1 MHCIRKVIHSGY
13 WGYKML
19 NEMVSGLPIQ
29 NLVLCK
35 VIGKRIK

>member
-13 WGYKML
+13 WAHTML
-19 NEMVSGLPIQ
+19 KEVVSGLPID